1 MQEQFL
7 LQPANPGFPEKNHAS
22 AEACFPGGAD
32 SQRKIVAVPSYES
45 V

>member
-7 LQPANPGFPEKNHAS
+7 LQPANPGFPEKNAS

-32 SQRKIVAVPSYES
+32 SQRKIVAVPYYES